1 MLVEKYNPNTLS
13 VGAILG
19 LIESGEIEGEN

>member
-19 LIESGEIEGEN
+19 VIESGGIEGEY